1 MAFKD
6 IIGQNN
12 AVSMLQGILKRGR
25 LAGAYL
31 FCGESGIGKKTT
43 AMNFAKAVNCLNI
56 GNKPDSTQ
64 DGFLPAAHHPSPV
77 TGCDACEVCESCL
90 KINAGTHPD
99 ILIIAPEDRMIRIGE
114 KGEANTIRFIEE
126 SLSFRPFEGKKK
138 IVIVD
143 DADLMN
149 QQAANA
155 FLKTL
160 EEPPPDSLII
170 LVSARPDRLPATIRS
185 RCSRVAFDPLSRAAC
200 RDILAGKMS
209 AEDAEETARLSLGRP
224 GLALSSAV
232 REDRD
237 WFMDLLK
244 AMIGSEKDGWASR
257 EEMEKWFDLALMFIR
272 DLAVHRITDKAS
284 YLINADLAEPIGKM
298 GKSLEIQGIIKMYK
312 EINFIKIMLPF
323 NLNKSL
329 TWNYTAS
336 LLRKEL
342 YS

>member
-1 MAFKD
+1 MSFRA
-6 IIGQNN
+6 IIGQEK
-12 AVSMLQGILKRGR
+12 AVSMLQGILKRDR

-31 FCGESGIGKKTT
+31 FCGESGIGKKT
-43 AMNFAKAVNCLNI
+43 AAIHFAKAVNCLNM
-56 GNKPDSTQ
+56 GNEPDSIQ
-64 DGFLPAAHHPSPV
+64 DSFLPGAHHPSPI
-77 TGCDACEVCESCL
+77 TGYDACEVCQSCL

-99 ILIIAPEDRMIRIGE
+99 VLVIAPEDRMIRIGE

-126 SLSFRPFEGKKK
+126 SLSFRPFEGQKKV
-138 IVIVD
+138 IIVD

-155 FLKTL
+155 FLKTV

-185 RCSRVAFDPLSRAAC
+185 RCSRVPFDPLSRAAC

-209 AEDAEETARLSLGRP
+209 AEDAEQIARLSLGRP
-224 GLALSSAV
+224 GIALSSDV

-237 WFMDLLK
+237 WFIDLLK
-244 AMIGSEKDGWASR
+244 AMTRTEKDSWASR
-257 EEMEKWFDLALMFIR
+257 EEMDKWFDLALTFIR
-272 DLAVHRITDKAS
+272 DLTVHKITGTAS
-284 YLINADLAEPIGKM
+284 FLINADLAETLGKT
-298 GKSLEIQGIIKMYK
+298 GKSVDVQGIIEIYK
-312 EINFIKIMLPF
+312 ELGFIKTMLPF